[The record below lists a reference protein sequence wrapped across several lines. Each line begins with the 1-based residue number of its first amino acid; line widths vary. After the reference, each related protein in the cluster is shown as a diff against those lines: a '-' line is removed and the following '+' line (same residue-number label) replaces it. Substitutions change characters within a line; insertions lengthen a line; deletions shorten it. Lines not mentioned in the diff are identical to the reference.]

1 MPSPEIGDEA
11 FVERFVAAAIT
22 AGWST
27 RSICDLPLKYA
38 FEALGRSPP
47 IQINKHLVR
56 RVRQSLASKQRVRM
70 VGDVLFSYGV
80 HQAPLGIILDYW
92 TPSHSVVPHIGAAL
106 VIKSPN
112 SDGKLKVYPYSF
124 RRLKLTE
131 GEKSLEVRNFLL
143 NEVIIPLAE
152 GFQLTVNYLI
162 SDNAA
167 NMLAA
172 TKAVISEITDIPP
185 ISDAVVGVEAGP
197 SSLASVYGK
206 FKEEPS
212 KLVAV
217 SSGCLAHS
225 SNLALRSL
233 SAPGSQFGFVI
244 DLICTTRRFTS
255 FSIVARLYS
264 QEGGTRIRE
273 FFEVRWNSSV
283 QGLRSVLKN
292 WAIIQKVVRRFEPEG
307 DLAGR
312 LTGSA
317 SRALMAVKALIFSRR
332 SHQKAREAY
341 LVLRK
346 LWKLT
351 DTLQADCCD
360 AASGLSHFERV
371 IKDLIE
377 EKCMNTSSKQ
387 TLSDRLTKT
396 MANRSF
402 VPLLIPKNWRDDRE
416 WQKQAFA
423 DGGAELKRFCEC
435 SPGIISLESAL
446 TSLEDYLLRRG
457 EHSFEMGQ
465 PRPSASSYWS
475 RFETSVDLAR
485 YMVIISMSPSSS
497 AAIERIFSRSRFCMN
512 LNMKASTIFE
522 CTAIS
527 WDLKDVLLE
536 RYSRA
541 TDKAPVIDLDSD
553 SDADSVS
560 DLDLASL
567 PSTPSDLV
575 SDILSPRSPCRV
587 DSDAESVSVIYDDS
601 DLSSG
606 SDDGMEVFSGA
617 ASDVTVV
624 SASEESVDSPVM
636 THAHKRSRTTIASRD
651 ITHEFLTKNG
661 ERGMRCRHHLEDEST
676 GRLATWE
683 CILYE
688 DTSAE
693 SSAPSSSSRPVRR
706 SRRVYFI
713 YYVMTD
719 QRTDETFTIQQLRGM
734 VISGEIDFIQ

>member
-206 FKEEPS
+206 FKEERS

-497 AAIERIFSRSRFCMN
+497 AAIERIFSRSRFCMKVSTTLVSICHLS

-617 ASDVTVV
+617 ASDVT
-624 SASEESVDSPVM
+624 
-636 THAHKRSRTTIASRD
+636 
-651 ITHEFLTKNG
+651 
-661 ERGMRCRHHLEDEST
+661 
-676 GRLATWE
+676 
-683 CILYE
+683 
-688 DTSAE
+688 
-693 SSAPSSSSRPVRR
+693 
-706 SRRVYFI
+706 
-713 YYVMTD
+713 
-719 QRTDETFTIQQLRGM
+719 RTDETFTIQQLRGM